1 MTIRIRLPELL
12 DDKIPTAYAL
22 AKATDWAISESTAH
36 RLVKVKGQIGRY
48 DAPIIEALLEVF
60 RLKSF
65 DELFER
71 VKGPTRPKPALP
83 KRR

>member
-12 DDKIPTAYAL
+12 SAQIPTAYAL
-22 AKATDWAISESTAH
+22 AKATNGAMSASTAH
-36 RLVKVKGQIGRY
+36 RIVAAQGEIQRF
-48 DAPIIEALLEVF
+48 DAPTIEALMDAFE
-60 RLKSF
+60 LKSF

-71 VKGPTRPKPALP
+71 VKDPRG